1 MPTISPT
8 MAWSMHRRALA
19 MLCCLWMSLSLGGA
33 SYAAD
38 TAEPRF
44 ALVIGN
50 AGYTGAPLVNAAN
63 DAAAVAK
70 VLERAGFNVELK
82 LNANQRQMQDAITN
96 LGRRLSREGIGLFY
110 YAGHGVQIHG
120 RNYLLPVGAEIRR
133 EADVPTL
140 GVDVQQLLD
149 RMGSARNRMNVV
161 ILDACRDNP
170 FGNDGKAGSGGLSQ
184 LDAPT
189 GSLIA
194 FATSPGSVAR
204 DGKGT
209 NGLYTQHLLA
219 NIERPGTSI
228 EEVFKRVRLGVRL
241 DSSGRQIPWESTSL
255 EEDFYFQPPA
265 KSALSPEELE
275 PDPEID

>member
-1 MPTISPT
+1 MPTFTPT
-8 MAWSMHRRALA
+8 LAWSMHRRALA
-19 MLCCLWMSLSLGGA
+19 MLCCLWMSLSLGGG

-50 AGYTGAPLVNAAN
+50 AGYAGAPLVNAAN

-110 YAGHGVQIHG
+110 YAGHGVQIRG

-170 FGNDGKAGSGGLSQ
+170 FVSDGKAGSGGLSQ

-194 FATSPGSVAR
+194 FATSPGSVAS

-255 EEDFYFQPPA
+255 EAEFSFF
-265 KSALSPEELE
+265 
-275 PDPEID
+275 PDMVGGRRKIGRAHV